1 MLGSSTTTLIISNEE
16 MNDTMKIVK
25 SLEGSGL
32 LITGI
37 SKTIKNEAK
46 EQKGGFVGI
55 LLGTLSASLLGNL
68 STGKGLIRAGKGTI
82 RADVGTV
89 RGGRG
94 F

>member
-1 MLGSSTTTLIISNEE
+1 
-16 MNDTMKIVK
+16 MNDIMKIVK

-32 LITGI
+32 LIKGI

-46 EQKGGFVGI
+46 EQKEGFVGI
-55 LLGTLSASLLGNL
+55 LLGTLSASLLGSL
-68 STGKGLIRAGKGTI
+68 STGKGTI

-89 RGGRG
+89 RGARY